1 VTSSRVAIA
10 VALCMTADALCQA
23 APYPPSPVIASL
35 TWHWETHRTAAP
47 GSDLW
52 PVTWGPDDNLYLA
65 WGDGGGFG
73 GTNSDARVSMGF
85 ARIEGPPEQFT
96 ATNINGGKDCESPA
110 SFPDRGKTGSLL
122 SVGGVLYA
130 RLNMQNGEYPDVDHS
145 LIWSEDLGRTW
156 HMTDWV
162 WPKGEGN
169 FKPSSFLNFGR
180 DYSGVPEHLG
190 GYVYVYGSRQGDSGR
205 VYLARVPRDRMGE
218 RDAYEFLSGLDED
231 YQPQWSTDPG
241 DLYPVFE
248 DPRGAG
254 ASVNYDPALKR
265 YLLACYHGGP
275 GCLGVFDAPNPW
287 GPWTTVAYYEDWGN
301 MGSEGEGLTC
311 NFPQKWMSEDGLT
324 LWCVFSVYGDGA
336 KRGIRAHDCFNL
348 VKATLSLH
356 STANADYTAG
366 AARPAQPRQSA
377 SGTPRTPVIS
387 FTRRSLE
394 TQGETNTGF
403 VALADIDRDGVV
415 DIVSGLQWFSGA
427 SLSRH
432 ALCPPDATSAIDIG
446 KTVPYDLDN
455 DGDLDLIANR
465 RPQELFW
472 LENPGPPYTVT
483 WQKHHITNSVKYPE
497 LLVFAD
503 VDGDG
508 RDEMVGSDD
517 GPGFGLRVYELPDD
531 PRDPEAWSW
540 ETIDASPLHGL
551 GIGDLN
557 GDGRPDIVSD
567 FVWFEHGAGGDWHR
581 HALPCPDTTPK
592 KRMAMQ
598 IKVCDVDGDGDE
610 DIIMTRAHE
619 YGALWLESSGGRLPE
634 FTPHEI
640 LPGELPSQLH
650 GVAYGDIDGD
660 GDTDIFAGKCRYRH
674 GDVGEDDPL
683 DVFWLELRRG
693 AEGVSWV
700 KHQLATD
707 LSMGFG
713 PVIGDVDHDGDADLL
728 MRGLGLG
735 GSYVI
740 GERQTNVTIFLQER
754 RSR

>member
-1 VTSSRVAIA
+1 MTSSRVAIA